1 MTALTVPG
9 LNPAPTTHQRL
20 LAWVSEVAALTT
32 PDQVVWCDGSLREWQ
47 RLTDKLVEA
56 GTFVRLDRKPN
67 SFWCAS
73 APTDVARVED
83 RTYICSADE
92 VGAGPTDNWMDPVD
106 MKVIMTE
113 HYRGQHGRPHHV
125 GHPVLHGPVVR

>member
-1 MTALTVPG
+1 MTAPTVPG

-32 PDQVVWCDGSLREWQ
+32 PDEVVWCDGSPQEWQ

-56 GTFVRLDRKPN
+56 GTLVRLDRKPN

-73 APTDVARVED
+73 DPTDVARVED

-92 VGAGPTDNWMDPVD
+92 ADSGPTNNWMDPVD

-113 HYRGQHGRPHHV
+113 HYRGSMAKPHHV
-125 GHPVLHGPVVR
+125 RHPVLHGPVVR